1 MPLWGGVAVWR
12 GGVRGRVSRVFGSC
26 VRLVCVAVWC
36 ARVGCFFWRDWSSVI
51 PARVS
56 CRRCVCGVSVGVA
69 LCLGVR
75 VFGGG
80 VRLVVSCV
88 VCELHSGREHLLWP
102 SCVGHTVDAL
112 ASGADEGRG
121 GLR

>member
-1 MPLWGGVAVWR
+1 MRFACVW
-12 GGVRGRVSRVFGSC
+12 
-26 VRLVCVAVWC
+26 
-36 ARVGCFFWRDWSSVI
+36 CFFWRDWSSVI
-51 PARVS
+51 PAWVFW
-56 CRRCVCGVSVGVA
+56 
-69 LCLGVR
+69 